1 MDTTPEASEWPDE
14 FIREE
19 MLEQQNVLLIEECRM
34 LQEDLTRYRQN
45 LAKMVDQNAIV
56 TAERDRL
63 RRQLD
68 EHISELSKMRLSA
81 CEDWKSINR
90 MKRVIAQRDELL
102 RQFKVPEQ
110 YLGGHN

>member
-14 FIREE
+14 FTREE

-45 LAKMVDQNAIV
+45 LAKMVDLNAV
-56 TAERDRL
+56 ATTERDRL

-68 EHISELSKMRLSA
+68 EHISELSK
-81 CEDWKSINR
+81 
-90 MKRVIAQRDELL
+90 
-102 RQFKVPEQ
+102 
-110 YLGGHN
+110 